1 LHGELGDDR
10 SKPWLK
16 PGSLSMKKLVGAIR
30 GKKDCH
36 LKDLP
41 MMTEF
46 QHTSINENINAR
58 HNVYFSKQ
66 YAYDPAQAVVRPCL
80 TVIDHNRN
88 ADRKPRKDR
97 DGADKVTSVST
108 RDGLDSKKRVIMEA
122 KDTSW
127 RQEILAEVLQVRK
140 FEHNFLP
147 YRNLVLDIRIRILL
161 SYR

>member
-1 LHGELGDDR
+1 
-10 SKPWLK
+10 
-16 PGSLSMKKLVGAIR
+16 
-30 GKKDCH
+30 
-36 LKDLP
+36 
-41 MMTEF
+41 
-46 QHTSINENINAR
+46 
-58 HNVYFSKQ
+58 
-66 YAYDPAQAVVRPCL
+66 VRACL